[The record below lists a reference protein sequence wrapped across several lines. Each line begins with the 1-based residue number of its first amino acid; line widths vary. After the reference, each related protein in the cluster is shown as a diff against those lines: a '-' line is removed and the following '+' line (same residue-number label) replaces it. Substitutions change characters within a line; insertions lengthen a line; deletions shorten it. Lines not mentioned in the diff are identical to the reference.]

1 MRRTKLWMVTD
12 TDETAPVGL
21 TEVPSAGSAS
31 PFTGLRLVEDAD
43 DNDNP
48 DDAA

>member
-1 MRRTKLWMVTD
+1 MRRKKLRVVTD
-12 TDETAPVGL
+12 TDEVAALGL
-21 TEVPSAGSAS
+21 TEVPSARTE
-31 PFTGLRLVEDAD
+31 PPYTGLRLVSDPD

>member
-1 MRRTKLWMVTD
+1 MRRTKLRVVVD
-12 TDETAPVGL
+12 TDEAIPTGL
-21 TEVPSAGSAS
+21 TEVRPVRSES
-31 PFTGLRLVEDAD
+31 PFAGLRLVADAG